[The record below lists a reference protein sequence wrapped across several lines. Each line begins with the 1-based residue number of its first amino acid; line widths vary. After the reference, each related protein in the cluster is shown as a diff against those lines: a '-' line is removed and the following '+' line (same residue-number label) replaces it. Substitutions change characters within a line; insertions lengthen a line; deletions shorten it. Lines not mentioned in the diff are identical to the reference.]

1 MSGHYSPSLRRG
13 ALLFVSGQVA
23 PPATL
28 AAPADT
34 GLEAQ
39 TRACLEKLRAL
50 LDADGAS
57 LEQVAKVT
65 VFLADMQGAAL
76 FDRVYAEFF
85 GAHKPARTLV
95 PTAEFPHGILIEIDA
110 IAVLA
115 D

>member
-1 MSGHYSPSLRRG
+1 MSGHYSPRLRRG
-13 ALLFVSGQVA
+13 AWLFVSGQVA

-28 AAPADT
+28 AAPGDT

-39 TRACLEKLRAL
+39 TRACLEKLRGQ
-50 LDADGAS
+50 LDAAGAS
-57 LEQVAKVT
+57 FEQVAKVT
-65 VFLADMQGAAL
+65 VFLADMQGTAL

-95 PTAEFPHGILIEIDA
+95 PTAAFPDGILIEIDA
-110 IAVLA
+110 IAMLA